1 MFIVLVLLLFV
12 PLQGQAVE
20 GRVVDVFTGEP
31 LQDAN
36 VILEGTTLGDAADGD
51 GRFIID
57 GVPAGDYVLHV
68 TMVGYRLES
77 VSLHVTDSG
86 TEPVTCLL
94 YTSPS
99 PRDLSTSRMPS
110 SA

>member
-1 MFIVLVLLLFV
+1 MLVLLLFV

-77 VSLHVTDSG
+77 VPLHVTDSG
-86 TEPVTCLL
+86 TEPDTVRLTPEPLEGRLVT
-94 YTSPS
+94 
-99 PRDLSTSRMPS
+99 
-110 SA
+110 AE